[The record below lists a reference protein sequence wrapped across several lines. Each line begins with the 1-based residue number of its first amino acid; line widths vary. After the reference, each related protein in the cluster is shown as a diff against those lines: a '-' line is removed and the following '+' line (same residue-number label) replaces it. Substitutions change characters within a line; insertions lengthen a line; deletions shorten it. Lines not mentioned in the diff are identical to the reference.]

1 MAPCLNFSEDGR
13 HDGGDGQHVRV
24 QRLLQEVVL
33 QFLLLHLV
41 EGFDGQLNENSVS

>member
-1 MAPCLNFSEDGR
+1 MAPCLNFAEDCR

-41 EGFDGQLNENSVS
+41 EGLDGQLNENSVS